1 MNFFESLQVFFQFI
15 EQLLHERVYY
25 QKQLDSKYQDLR
37 FLLYRYG
44 INTQS

>member
-1 MNFFESLQVFFQFI
+1 MFFQFI

-25 QKQLDSKYQDLR
+25 QKKLDWKYQDLQ
-37 FLLYRYG
+37 FLLGGYG